1 MEKAIRNCIKKKPL
15 LAAFLGECMGV
26 FVLCGLGNASVA
38 QNLMIRGAF
47 LDINF
52 AYGFAC
58 AFGVYVSCAAS
69 GNFNGLGFVIKI

>member
-26 FVLCGLGNASVA
+26 FVLCALGNASVA